1 MIRFE
6 HTEYLYLLLLIPFFM
21 VIFILMIH
29 WKKKALSRFGDMAI
43 IGRLIPEMAN
53 GRTITKFVIMMA
65 AFVFLVLG
73 IANPQ
78 TGSRLEKIQ
87 RKGIDIMIALDVSN
101 SMLAQDIRPDRLS
114 RAKQSISKLIDQLE
128 GDRIGIIVFA
138 GNAYTQLPITTDYAA
153 AKLFLSTINTEIV
166 PRQGTAIGE
175 ALTLATGAFSQDD
188 KHNKAIIVI
197 TDGENHEGNAVE
209 QANNASELGIRVFTI
224 GMGQPDGA
232 PIPVYN
238 RQGDMTGYK
247 KDNDGQTIITKLN
260 VEMLRQIASAGN
272 GIYVNATNS
281 NTGLSNVLDEINKME
296 KTELE
301 TRMFS
306 DYEDQFQ
313 YFIGIGLLLLL
324 LEYLILERKGRLARS
339 IRIFE
344 VKNKKQ

>member
-6 HTEYLYLLLLIPFFM
+6 HIEYLYFL
-21 VIFILMIH
+21 LMIPVFTIIFALMIR
-29 WKKKALSRFGDMAI
+29 WKKSALRRFGDTNI
-43 IGRLIPEMAN
+43 IGKLIPDQSN
-53 GRTITKFVIMMA
+53 GLIITKFVILMT

-78 TGSRLEKIQ
+78 TGSKLEKIH

-114 RAKQSISKLIDQLE
+114 RAKQSINKLIDQLE

-153 AKLFLSTINTEIV
+153 AKLFLSTVNPDIV
-166 PRQGTAIGE
+166 PTQGTAIGE
-175 ALTLATGAFSQDD
+175 ALELAIGAFSQDD
-188 KHNKAIIVI
+188 KNNKAIVVI
-197 TDGENHEGNAVE
+197 TDGENHEGNATK
-209 QANNASELGIRVFTI
+209 QSKAAAELGIRVFSI

-238 RQGDMTGYK
+238 RKGNMIGYK
-247 KDNDGQTIITKLN
+247 KDKEGQTIITKLN
-260 VEMLRQIASAGN
+260 VDMLRQIASAGN

-296 KTELE
+296 KTDLE
-301 TRMFS
+301 TKMFT

-313 YFIGIGLLLLL
+313 YFIGLGLILLL
-324 LEYLILERKGRLARS
+324 LEYIILERKGRLARK

-344 VKNKKQ
+344 VKEK